1 MKVSNI
7 KDIEAFMKMVSGLKG
22 KVYLVTEEGDQL
34 NLKSKLSQLV
44 ALSNIFSLDEVP
56 DMQIIAA
63 EPEDVEAIVNF
74 MREQ

>member
-63 EPEDVEAIVNF
+63 EPEDVEAIVTF